1 MNSDISSE
9 KDLSAE
15 QTELK
20 QSLKKAKTY
29 TVWDAFKGWIPSILI
44 LPVALYWIFNRGEY
58 GLLDNVDLVIHEA
71 GHVFFSLFGKFI
83 YTLGGTLMQIIIPS
97 IIAGFFLRNHYRT
110 GVQFGLLWLGQN
122 FINIS
127 VYAADA
133 RAQKLP
139 LLGGNKVYHDWN
151 YLLGE
156 TGVLEHDQTVGCI
169 IFTIAILIFLISLL
183 MPLLTHD

>member
-1 MNSDISSE
+1 MNNEIKSDVE
-9 KDLSAE
+9 K
-15 QTELK
+15 
-20 QSLKKAKTY
+20 SLKKAKEY
-29 TVWDAFKGWIPSILI
+29 SFKDEFKRWIPSVII
-44 LPVALYWIFNRGEY
+44 FPIALYWTLNRGNY
-58 GLLDNVDLVIHEA
+58 GLMDNIDLVIHEA

-97 IIAGFFLRNHYRT
+97 IIALFFLRSNYRT

-139 LLGGNKVYHDWN
+139 LLGGNKVYHDWH
-151 YLLGE
+151 YLLNE
-156 TGVLEHDQTVGCI
+156 TGLLNSDQFVGY
-169 IFTIAILIFLISLL
+169 FFFGIATLIFITAVL
-183 MPLLTHD
+183 MPLITHD